1 MRLLAI
7 AKRVVTYL
15 VLGVWL
21 ALVVFPMVW
30 LAYSSLKS
38 TEDVF
43 QDTWALP
50 FTLHREGAGEER
62 QWKLSAS
69 LHWGNFSTAWREAKI
84 GKYFLN
90 SVIVTAG
97 SLLGVTLIGSMAAYV
112 LGRFRFR
119 GNRPIFYTF
128 LAGMMIPAQ
137 LTVVPLFFVLDFL
150 QLLDTRSGLVCV
162 YIAFS
167 LPFTVFVLTS
177 FFSTLPQELAD
188 AAAIDGCSEF
198 QVFWRVMLPLAKPGL
213 VTVTIFNFLGIW
225 NEYLFALVFT
235 FRDHARTLPLGLANL
250 MMVEHYQNDWGALF
264 AGMAI
269 VMLPTLIVYILL
281 QDRLTRGI
289 TLGAL
294 KG

>member
-1 MRLLAI
+1 MKRLLGI
-7 AKRVVTYL
+7 AKQAAVYAIL
-15 VLGVWL
+15 VIWL
-21 ALVVFPMVW
+21 VLVVFPMVW
-30 LAYSSLKS
+30 LAYSSVKS
-38 TEDVF
+38 TEEVF
-43 QDTWALP
+43 RDTWALP
-50 FTLHREGAGEER
+50 VRLEREDGGER
-62 QWKLSAS
+62 AAWRADLQWR
-69 LHWGNFSTAWREAKI
+69 NYVTAWREAHI

-97 SLLGVTLIGSMAAYV
+97 SLLGVTLLGSMAAYV

-119 GNRPIFYTF
+119 ANRPIFYTF

-137 LTVVPLFFVLDFL
+137 LTVVPLFFVLDFFH
-150 QLLDTRSGLVCV
+150 LLDTRSGLVCV
-162 YIAFS
+162 YVAFS

-177 FFSTLPQELAD
+177 FFGTLPQELAD

-235 FRDHARTLPLGLANL
+235 FREHARTLPLGLANL

-269 VMLPTLIVYILL
+269 VMLPTLAVYVLL